1 MRRFLA
7 IRFLQTLVALLAI
20 TLIVFGLTHLTGSPV
35 DALLPDDA
43 SPEQIETLIR
53 HWGLDRPL
61 GEQYLAF
68 LGNAVQGDF
77 GASLKWRGY
86 SAMEVVL
93 QRLPAT
99 LKLGGLSVVLSIVV
113 AIPLGVIAARHRGTL
128 VDKSANIIALLG
140 QSLPQFWLGIMLIWI
155 FAVGLGWLPTSGQ
168 GGWRHMILPA
178 IAMASFQIAALT
190 RLTRSAMLDALRS
203 EYIKLARLKGVP
215 EYKIIWKHALRN
227 AAIAP
232 LTYFGLLA
240 GSLLTG
246 SVVIESVF
254 SWPGTGLLSIEAI
267 RGRDY
272 PVVQAVVIPLC
283 DRLPPHQLRGGCSL
297 CPDRPTHSPRVNAG
311 RGLHRTCAA
320 TTGPG

>member
-43 SPEQIETLIR
+43 SPQQIETLIR

-61 GEQYLAF
+61 HEQYLAF

-86 SAMEVVL
+86 TAMEVVL

-99 LKLGGLSVVLSIVV
+99 LKLGGLSVLLSVVV
-113 AIPLGVIAARHRGTL
+113 AIPLGVIAATYRGTMA
-128 VDKSANIIALLG
+128 DKSANVVALLG

-155 FAVGLGWLPTSGQ
+155 FAVGLGWFPTSGR
-168 GGWRHMILPA
+168 GGLQHMILPA
-178 IAMASFQIAALT
+178 VAMASFQIAALT

-203 EYIKLARLKGVP
+203 EYIKLARLKGVS
-215 EYKIIWKHALRN
+215 EFKIVWKHALRN

-232 LTYFGLLA
+232 LTYFGLLT

-272 PVVQAVVIPLC
+272 PVVQAVVILFAVVFLLINYVV
-283 DRLPPHQLRGGCSL
+283 DALYALV
-297 CPDRPTHSPRVNAG
+297 DPRIRRA
-311 RGLHRTCAA
+311 
-320 TTGPG
+320 

>member
-1 MRRFLA
+1 MRRFLVV
-7 IRFLQTLVALLAI
+7 RFLQALVALLAI

-43 SPEQIETLIR
+43 SQEQIESLIR

-61 GEQYLAF
+61 HEQYLAF

-86 SAMEVVL
+86 TAMEVVL

-99 LKLGGLSVVLSIVV
+99 LKLGGLSVLLSVVV
-113 AIPLGVIAARHRGTL
+113 AIPLGVIAATHRGTA
-128 VDKSANIIALLG
+128 VDKSANVVALLG

-155 FAVGLGWLPTSGQ
+155 FAVGLGWFPTSGQ
-168 GGWRHMILPA
+168 GGFRHMILPA
-178 IAMASFQIAALT
+178 VAMASFQIAALT

-203 EYIKLARLKGVP
+203 EYVKLARLKGVS
-215 EYKIIWKHALRN
+215 EFKIVWKHALRN

-232 LTYFGLLA
+232 LTYFGLLT

-272 PVVQAVVIPLC
+272 PVVQAVVILFAVVFLLINYVV
-283 DRLPPHQLRGGCSL
+283 DALYALV
-297 CPDRPTHSPRVNAG
+297 DPRIRRA
-311 RGLHRTCAA
+311 
-320 TTGPG
+320 

>member
-1 MRRFLA
+1 MRRFLVV
-7 IRFLQTLVALLAI
+7 RLLQALVALFAI
-20 TLIVFGLTHLTGSPV
+20 TLIVFGLTHLSGSPV

-43 SPEQIETLIR
+43 SPRQIETLIR

-61 GEQYLAF
+61 HEQYLAF
-68 LGNAVQGDF
+68 LGNALQGDL
-77 GASLKWRGY
+77 GVSLKWRGY
-86 SAMEVVL
+86 TAMEVVL

-99 LKLGGLSVVLSIVV
+99 LKLGGLSVLLSIVV
-113 AIPLGVIAARHRGTL
+113 AIPLGVIAARHRGTM
-128 VDKSANIIALLG
+128 VDKSANVVALLG

-155 FAVGLGWLPTSGQ
+155 FAVGLGWFPTSGQ
-168 GGWRHMILPA
+168 GGLQHMILPA

-190 RLTRSAMLDALRS
+190 RLTRSAMLDNLRT
-203 EYIKLARLKGVP
+203 EYIKLARLKGVS
-215 EYKIIWKHALRN
+215 EHKIIWKHALRN
-227 AAIAP
+227 AAIVP

-272 PVVQAVVIPLC
+272 PVVQAVVILFAVVFLVINYVVDAVYALVDP
-283 DRLPPHQLRGGCSL
+283 RIRRG
-297 CPDRPTHSPRVNAG
+297 
-311 RGLHRTCAA
+311 
-320 TTGPG
+320 

>member
-61 GEQYLAF
+61 HEQYLAF

-86 SAMEVVL
+86 TAMEVVL

-99 LKLGGLSVVLSIVV
+99 LKLGGLSVLLSVVV
-113 AIPLGVIAARHRGTL
+113 AIPLGVIAATRRGTMA
-128 VDKSANIIALLG
+128 DKSANVVALLG

-155 FAVGLGWLPTSGQ
+155 FAVGLGWFPTSGH
-168 GGWRHMILPA
+168 GGLQHMILPA
-178 IAMASFQIAALT
+178 VAMASFQIAALT

-203 EYIKLARLKGVP
+203 EYVKLARLKGVS
-215 EYKIIWKHALRN
+215 ELAIVWKHALRN

-232 LTYFGLLA
+232 LTYFGLLT

-254 SWPGTGLLSIEAI
+254 AWPGTGLLSIEAI

-272 PVVQAVVIPLC
+272 PVVQAVVIVFAVVFLLINYVV
-283 DRLPPHQLRGGCSL
+283 DALYALV
-297 CPDRPTHSPRVNAG
+297 DPRIRHA
-311 RGLHRTCAA
+311 
-320 TTGPG
+320 

>member
-20 TLIVFGLTHLTGSPV
+20 TVIVFGLTHLTGSPV

-43 SPEQIETLIR
+43 SAEQIETLIR

-61 GEQYLAF
+61 HEQYLAF

-99 LKLGGLSVVLSIVV
+99 LKLGGLSVLLSIVV
-113 AIPLGVIAARHRGTL
+113 AIPLGVIAARYRGTL
-128 VDKSANIIALLG
+128 VDKSANVVALLG
-140 QSLPQFWLGIMLIWI
+140 QSVPQFWLGIMLIWI

-168 GGWRHMILPA
+168 GGLAHMILPA
-178 IAMASFQIAALT
+178 IAMASFQVAALT

-203 EYIKLARLKGVP
+203 EYIKLARLKGVS
-215 EYKIIWKHALRN
+215 EFKIIWKHALRN

-246 SVVIESVF
+246 SVVIEAVF

-272 PVVQAVVIPLC
+272 PVVQAVVIVFAVVFLLINYVV
-283 DRLPPHQLRGGCSL
+283 DALYALV
-297 CPDRPTHSPRVNAG
+297 DPRIRHA
-311 RGLHRTCAA
+311 
-320 TTGPG
+320 

>member
-7 IRFLQTLVALLAI
+7 IRFLQTLVALFAI

-61 GEQYLAF
+61 HEQYLAF

-86 SAMEVVL
+86 TAMEVVL

-99 LKLGGLSVVLSIVV
+99 LKLGGLSVLLSVV
-113 AIPLGVIAARHRGTL
+113 IAIPLGVIAATRRGTMA
-128 VDKSANIIALLG
+128 DKSANVVALLG

-155 FAVGLGWLPTSGQ
+155 FAVGLGWFPTSGH
-168 GGWRHMILPA
+168 GGLQHMILPA

-203 EYIKLARLKGVP
+203 EYIKLARLKGVS
-215 EYKIIWKHALRN
+215 EFRIVWKHALRN

-232 LTYFGLLA
+232 LTYFGLLT

-254 SWPGTGLLSIEAI
+254 AWPGTGLLSIEAI

-272 PVVQAVVIPLC
+272 PVVQAVVILFAVVFLLINYVV
-283 DRLPPHQLRGGCSL
+283 DALYALV
-297 CPDRPTHSPRVNAG
+297 DPRIRHA
-311 RGLHRTCAA
+311 
-320 TTGPG
+320 

>member
-1 MRRFLA
+1 M
-7 IRFLQTLVALLAI
+7 ALFAI
-20 TLIVFGLTHLTGSPV
+20 TLIVFGLTHLSGSPV

-43 SPEQIETLIR
+43 SPAQIETLIR

-61 GEQYLAF
+61 HEQYLAF
-68 LGNAVQGDF
+68 LGNALQGDL
-77 GASLKWRGY
+77 GVSLKWRGY
-86 SAMEVVL
+86 TAMEVVL

-99 LKLGGLSVVLSIVV
+99 LKLGGLSVLLSIVV
-113 AIPLGVIAARHRGTL
+113 AIPLGVIAARHRGTM
-128 VDKSANIIALLG
+128 VDKSANIVALLG

-155 FAVGLGWLPTSGQ
+155 FAVGLGWFPTSGQ
-168 GGWRHMILPA
+168 GGVQHMILPA

-190 RLTRSAMLDALRS
+190 RLTRSAMLDNLRT
-203 EYIKLARLKGVP
+203 EYIKLARLKGVS
-215 EYKIIWKHALRN
+215 EHKIIWKHALRN
-227 AAIAP
+227 AAIVP

-272 PVVQAVVIPLC
+272 PVVQAVVILFAVVFLVINYVVDAVYALVDP
-283 DRLPPHQLRGGCSL
+283 RIRRG
-297 CPDRPTHSPRVNAG
+297 
-311 RGLHRTCAA
+311 
-320 TTGPG
+320 

>member
-1 MRRFLA
+1 MRTFLF
-7 IRFLQTLVALLAI
+7 IRFLQALVSLFAI

-43 SPEQIETLIR
+43 SAEQIETLIR

-61 GEQYLAF
+61 HEQYFAF
-68 LGNAVQGDF
+68 LGNAIQGDF

-99 LKLGGLSVVLSIVV
+99 LKLGGLSVVLSVAV
-113 AIPLGVIAARHRGTL
+113 AIPLGVVAAMYRGTL
-128 VDKSANIIALLG
+128 IDKSANVVALLG

-155 FAVGLGWLPTSGQ
+155 FAVGLGWFPTSGQ
-168 GGWRHMILPA
+168 GGLKHMILPA
-178 IAMASFQIAALT
+178 IAMASFQIAALA

-203 EYIKLARLKGVP
+203 EYIKLARLKGVS
-215 EYKIIWKHALRN
+215 EFKIVWKHALRN

-272 PVVQAVVIPLC
+272 PVVQAVVILFAVVFLLINYVV
-283 DRLPPHQLRGGCSL
+283 DALYALV
-297 CPDRPTHSPRVNAG
+297 DPRIRHA
-311 RGLHRTCAA
+311 
-320 TTGPG
+320 

>member
-43 SPEQIETLIR
+43 SQAQIESLIR

-61 GEQYLAF
+61 HEQYLAF
-68 LGNAVQGDF
+68 LGNALQGDL
-77 GASLKWRGY
+77 GVSLKWRGY
-86 SAMEVVL
+86 TAMEVVL

-99 LKLGGLSVVLSIVV
+99 LKLGGLSVLISIVV
-113 AIPLGVIAARHRGTL
+113 AIPLGVIAARHRGTM
-128 VDKSANIIALLG
+128 VDKSANVVALLG

-155 FAVGLGWLPTSGQ
+155 FAVGLGWFPTSGQ
-168 GGWRHMILPA
+168 GGLQHMILPA

-190 RLTRSAMLDALRS
+190 RLTRSAMLDTLRS
-203 EYIKLARLKGVP
+203 EYIKLARLKGVS
-215 EYKIIWKHALRN
+215 EHKIIWKHALRN
-227 AAIAP
+227 AAIVP
-232 LTYFGLLA
+232 LTYFGLLS

-254 SWPGTGLLSIEAI
+254 AWPGTGLLSIEAI

-272 PVVQAVVIPLC
+272 PVVQAVVILFAVVFLAINYVV
-283 DRLPPHQLRGGCSL
+283 DALYALV
-297 CPDRPTHSPRVNAG
+297 DPRIRRA
-311 RGLHRTCAA
+311 
-320 TTGPG
+320 

>member
-1 MRRFLA
+1 MPRFLA
-7 IRFLQTLVALLAI
+7 VRFLQALVALLAI

-43 SPEQIETLIR
+43 SQEQIETLIR

-61 GEQYLAF
+61 HEQYLAF
-68 LGNAVQGDF
+68 LGNAAQGDF

-86 SAMEVVL
+86 TAMEVVL

-99 LKLGGLSVVLSIVV
+99 LKLGGLSVLLSVV
-113 AIPLGVIAARHRGTL
+113 IAIPLGVIAATHRGTT
-128 VDKSANIIALLG
+128 VDKSANVVALLG

-155 FAVGLGWLPTSGQ
+155 FAVGLGWFPTSGQ
-168 GGWRHMILPA
+168 GGLQHMILPA
-178 IAMASFQIAALT
+178 VAMASFQIAALT

-203 EYIKLARLKGVP
+203 EYIKLARLKGVS
-215 EYKIIWKHALRN
+215 EFKIVWKHALRN

-272 PVVQAVVIPLC
+272 PVVQAVVILFAVVFLLINYVV
-283 DRLPPHQLRGGCSL
+283 DALYALV
-297 CPDRPTHSPRVNAG
+297 DPRIRRA
-311 RGLHRTCAA
+311 
-320 TTGPG
+320 

>member
-1 MRRFLA
+1 VRRFLA
-7 IRFLQTLVALLAI
+7 IRFLQALIALFAI

-43 SPEQIETLIR
+43 SPQQIETLIR

-61 GEQYLAF
+61 HEQYLAF
-68 LGNAVQGDF
+68 LGNALQGDF

-86 SAMEVVL
+86 TAMEVVL

-99 LKLGGLSVVLSIVV
+99 LKLGGLSVLLSIAV
-113 AIPLGVIAARHRGTL
+113 AIPLGVIAARHRGTM
-128 VDKSANIIALLG
+128 VDKSANVVALLG

-155 FAVGLGWLPTSGQ
+155 FAVGLGWFPASGQ
-168 GGWRHMILPA
+168 GGLRHMILPA
-178 IAMASFQIAALT
+178 IAMAFFQIAALA
-190 RLTRSAMLDALRS
+190 RLTRSAMLEALRS
-203 EYIKLARLKGVP
+203 EYVKLARLKGVS
-215 EYKIIWKHALRN
+215 ESRIVWKHALRN
-227 AAIAP
+227 AGIVP

-272 PVVQAVVIPLC
+272 PVVQAVVIIFAVVFLLINYVV
-283 DRLPPHQLRGGCSL
+283 DALYALV
-297 CPDRPTHSPRVNAG
+297 DPRIRRA
-311 RGLHRTCAA
+311 
-320 TTGPG
+320 